1 VFAVPVVLGVA
12 ALFSGGA
19 PGAARSAP
27 RPNAWEAERAGLRGG
42 DRAARWA
49 MVGISLAV
57 ALYVVRIGGAAL
69 HYWYLAH
76 PLALLVCASAGLVE
90 WWLSRMG
97 ASQTGLGLAAL
108 GLALLAAS
116 VHPSQLSDHP
126 LWRQERHRQIGVI
139 GDASYHR
146 LHPRL
151 QPETWRGQVRIEDMR
166 AFAPVL
172 ATRGYDRVVTGT
184 WCRAHWAGFRSRV
197 VHGFGLTEPVLARV
211 DTPEL
216 KPGHKPAVR
225 PLAEDVAPLEETA

>member
-1 VFAVPVVLGVA
+1 
-12 ALFSGGA
+12 
-19 PGAARSAP
+19 
-27 RPNAWEAERAGLRGG
+27 
-42 DRAARWA
+42 
-49 MVGISLAV
+49 
-57 ALYVVRIGGAAL
+57 
-69 HYWYLAH
+69 
-76 PLALLVCASAGLVE
+76 VCTSAGLVE

-216 KPGHKPAVR
+216 KPGHKPALR
-225 PLAEDVAPLEETA
+225 PLAEDVAADRRQGRTLSEAVALGDAPAWMLHNRKAIQTIERKMTNRHRLGENLRLAVSFPGRLALPPGGEGDPTAPGGERR